1 MITKNYLISVFSV
14 SRAIQT
20 HEQQKQLCC
29 LAELHCVGLLNEKAS
44 VVQQQQNLLFESLLS
59 ISILEQQNCHHI
71 AFQTIFN
78 SACRQLTHLF
88 RVQEHKAGALHS
100 NEANWPV
107 KILVVPLNTWQEAET
122 TARAMAGENSIQL
135 FSLQEIIK
143 KISHDNTRITLL
155 NMIHSKHSSL

>member
-1 MITKNYLISVFSV
+1 MFWV
-14 SRAIQT
+14 STAIQT

-29 LAELHCVGLLNEKAS
+29 LAELHSVGATYEKAR

-107 KILVVPLNTWQEAET
+107 KIPVVPLSTWQEAET
-122 TARAMAGENSIQL
+122 AARAMAGDNGIQL
-135 FSLQEIIK
+135 FSLQETIK
-143 KISHDNTRITLL
+143 
-155 NMIHSKHSSL
+155 